1 MKDTRTGRL
10 SAIVSFTITGFY
22 AIVFL
27 ITGILLY
34 HDILW
39 MALLISG
46 ILLFTFSYFVFRF
59 ALEKFIYE
67 KIKPIYKTIFNL
79 KVPNGE
85 ENKHPEPS
93 PAYVIRSDKDD
104 MISSVNSQVMRWAE
118 DKKEEIDQLKSLEI
132 YRREFLGNVSH
143 ELKTPIFNIQGYV
156 LTLLDGGLEDPH
168 INREYL
174 LRTEKSINRMIN
186 IVEDLENI
194 SKFEAGE
201 LKLEL
206 TRFDILTLVK
216 EVFEFLEITAA
227 KKNIKFHFDKNY
239 EKAVFVNADKEKIRQ
254 VLINLLD
261 NSIKYGNDDGNTKV
275 SFFDMDENILVEVT
289 DNGLGVSQQDIPR
302 LFERFYR
309 TDKGRS
315 REQGGTGLGLSIV
328 KHIIEGHR
336 QTINVRSSIGV
347 GTTFA
352 FTLKKGI

>member
-1 MKDTRTGRL
+1 MKNSRTGNL

-27 ITGILLY
+27 IACLLLY
-34 HDILW
+34 NDILW

-46 ILLFTFSYFVFRF
+46 ILLFAFSYFVFRY

-79 KVPNGE
+79 KVL
-85 ENKHPEPS
+85 K
-93 PAYVIRSDKDD
+93 DKESKQSGRDD
-104 MISSVNSQVMRWAE
+104 MISSVNRQVIRWAE
-118 DKKEEIDQLKSLEI
+118 DKKEEIDQLKKLEI

-156 LTLLDGGLEDPH
+156 LTLLDGGLDDPS

-174 LRTEKSINRMIN
+174 LRTEKSINRMID
-186 IVEDLENI
+186 IVEDLETI

-201 LKLEL
+201 QKLEF
-206 TRFDILTLVK
+206 TRFDLLALVK
-216 EVFEFLEITAA
+216 EAFEFLEITAG
-227 KKNIKFHFDKNY
+227 KKNIKFHFDKNN
-239 EKAVFVNADKEKIRQ
+239 EKPVFVNADKEKIRQ

-261 NSIKYGNDDGNTKV
+261 NSIKYGNNNGNTKV

-289 DNGLGVSQQDIPR
+289 DDGTGISQQDLPR

-309 TDKGRS
+309 TDNGRL
-315 REQGGTGLGLSIV
+315 REQSGTGLGLSIV

-336 QTINVRSSIGV
+336 QTINVKSSLGV

-352 FTLKKGI
+352 FTVKKGV

>member
-1 MKDTRTGRL
+1 MKYTRTGNL
-10 SAIVSFTITGFY
+10 SAIVSFIITGFY

-46 ILLFTFSYFVFRF
+46 ILLFAFSYFVFRF

-79 KVPNGE
+79 KVPKGK
-85 ENKHPEPS
+85 ENKQS
-93 PAYVIRSDKDD
+93 GRDD
-104 MISSVNSQVMRWAE
+104 MISSVNRQVIRWAE
-118 DKKEEIDQLKSLEI
+118 DKKEEIDQLKKLEI

-156 LTLLDGGLEDPH
+156 LTLLDGGLDDPH

-194 SKFEAGE
+194 SKFEVGE
-201 LKLEL
+201 LKLEF
-206 TRFDILTLVK
+206 TRFDLFALVK
-216 EVFEFLEITAA
+216 EVFEFLEITAG
-227 KKNIKFHFDKNY
+227 KKNIKFHLGENPARLRHSGGD
-239 EKAVFVNADKEKIRQ
+239 EKPVFVNADKERIRQ

-261 NSIKYGNDDGNTKV
+261 NSIKYGNDDGYTKV

-289 DNGLGVSQQDIPR
+289 DNGLGVLQQDIPR

-315 REQGGTGLGLSIV
+315 REQNGTGLGLSIV
-328 KHIIEGHR
+328 KHIIEAHR
-336 QTINVRSSIGV
+336 QTINVRSSVGV

-352 FTLKKGI
+352 FTVKKGF

>member
-1 MKDTRTGRL
+1 MKYTRTGNL
-10 SAIVSFTITGFY
+10 SAILSFTITGFY

-46 ILLFTFSYFVFRF
+46 ILLFAFSYFVFRF

-79 KVPNGE
+79 KVPEGKE
-85 ENKHPEPS
+85 S
-93 PAYVIRSDKDD
+93 TQSGRDD
-104 MISSVNSQVMRWAE
+104 MISSVNRQVIRWAE
-118 DKKEEIDQLKSLEI
+118 DKKEEIDQLKKMEI
-132 YRREFLGNVSH
+132 YRREFMGNVSH

-156 LTLLDGGLEDPH
+156 LTLLDGGLDDPH

-201 LKLEL
+201 LKLEF
-206 TRFDILTLVK
+206 TKFDLLALVK
-216 EVFEFLEITAA
+216 EVFEFLEISAG
-227 KKNIKFHFDKNY
+227 KKNIKFHLDKSD
-239 EKAVFVNADKEKIRQ
+239 EKPVFVNADKERIRQ

-261 NSIKYGNDDGNTKV
+261 NSIKYGNDNGNTMV

-289 DNGLGVSQQDIPR
+289 DNGLGVSQQNIPR

-328 KHIIEGHR
+328 KHIIEAHR
-336 QTINVRSSIGV
+336 QTINVRSSVGV

-352 FTLKKGI
+352 FTLKKGV